1 MLQMLQQGDILEYS
15 IFFIQIPF
23 SRWLLEKNNVPS
35 VVFGVKSLDQLEDNL
50 GAVGWKMP
58 TEDLEE
64 LDSVSSIPEPYPYE
78 MINRLNIN
86 RKR

>member
-1 MLQMLQQGDILEYS
+1 M
-15 IFFIQIPF
+15 
-23 SRWLLEKNNVPS
+23 EKNNVPS
-35 VVFGVKSLDQLEDNL
+35 VVFGVKNLEQLEDNL

-58 TEDLEE
+58 AEDLEE
-64 LDSVSSIPEPYPYE
+64 LDDVSSIPEPYPYE

>member
-1 MLQMLQQGDILEYS
+1 M
-15 IFFIQIPF
+15 
-23 SRWLLEKNNVPS
+23 EKNNVPS
-35 VVFGVKSLDQLEDNL
+35 VVFGVKNLDQLEDNL
-50 GAVGWKMP
+50 GAVGWQMP
-58 TEDLEE
+58 TKDQEE

>member
-1 MLQMLQQGDILEYS
+1 M
-15 IFFIQIPF
+15 
-23 SRWLLEKNNVPS
+23 EKNNVPS
-35 VVFGVKSLDQLEDNL
+35 VVFGVKNLEQLEYNL

-58 TEDLEE
+58 AKDLEE
-64 LDSVSSIPEPYPYE
+64 LDDVSSIPEPYPYE